1 MLHSSQLCGE
11 KPVETTRM
19 LWFCIMQQAGSGTCS
34 RSYSAEQKKKADTTL
49 SLTPA
54 KMYWRAGKQKDHFF
68 WSNSRLWSQ
77 LRTATGKAGK
87 FQAEMESPRR
97 VEALRNSPW
106 SQCAS
111 LHIQVQEELSFSVGS
126 SSLLLFLGLLPL
138 RFWMQPTKVSESFTR
153 AHITHPHHLIRT
165 TGVSQCPVLYK
176 CNPTSASVVYS
187 TFFCCINNLFFKIY
201 KNQEENIP

>member
-1 MLHSSQLCGE
+1 MDSSKHLNFFMTSQPPNEVTKTGHFMLRSSQLCGE

-34 RSYSAEQKKKADTTL
+34 RSYSAEQEKKKADTTL
-49 SLTPA
+49 SLMPA
-54 KMYWRAGKQKDHFF
+54 KMYWRAGKQKDQDFF
-68 WSNSRLWSQ
+68 WSNSRLWSK
-77 LRTATGKAGK
+77 LRAATGKAGK

-106 SQCAS
+106 SQCAY

-126 SSLLLFLGLLPL
+126 SSLLLLLGLLPL

-153 AHITHPHHLIRT
+153 AHITTHPHHLITT
-165 TGVSQCPVLYK
+165 TGVS
-176 CNPTSASVVYS
+176 
-187 TFFCCINNLFFKIY
+187 
-201 KNQEENIP
+201 